1 MAQCVELAASS
12 VVSSAAE
19 PCTSFVLLTSAEYG
33 LVIENP
39 FRLSIEDGASIAGL
53 IASVWVSA
61 FCIRALIRVL
71 RDRGDDE

>member
-1 MAQCVELAASS
+1 MT
-12 VVSSAAE
+12 
-19 PCTSFVLLTSAEYG
+19 PTEYG

-39 FRLSIEDGASIAGL
+39 FRLSIEDGASIAAL

-71 RDRGDDE
+71 RDRDDGEV